1 MTRSALVTGG
11 AGFIGSHL
19 VDGLLAAG
27 WRVRLLDDFSSGREA
42 NVAHLD
48 GSAELLRGDLRDR
61 ALLDRALAG
70 VEVVFHE
77 GAVPSVPRSVAEPE
91 RTHSVNATGT
101 LGVLE
106 ASRVA
111 GVRRVVFA
119 SSSSAYGDT
128 PVLPKVET
136 MPPCP
141 LSPYALQKYAGERY
155 CQLYHRLY
163 GLETVAL
170 RYFNVYG
177 PRQALSNPYTGVL
190 AIFAAR
196 LLNGRPPL
204 IFEDGLQSRDFV
216 HVSDV
221 VRANLL
227 ALASSTE
234 EGRVYNVG
242 TGRATT
248 ILRVAEELARQLGRD
263 IAPDVP
269 GRFRAGDVRHCIA
282 DVALSGRE
290 LGYAPRIAFEE
301 GLKDLLEWLARQAPE
316 DRVDEATR
324 ELEQRGL
331 AR

>member
-1 MTRSALVTGG
+1 MTRWALVTGG

-19 VDGLLAAG
+19 VDALLAAG

-42 NVAHLD
+42 NLAHLD

-61 ALLDRALAG
+61 ALLERALAG
-70 VEVVFHE
+70 VEVVFHQ

-106 ASRVA
+106 ASRAA

-128 PVLPKVET
+128 PELPKVET

-177 PRQALSNPYTGVL
+177 PRQNPDSEYAAVIPRFATACL
-190 AIFAAR
+190 A
-196 LLNGRPPL
+196 GRAPVV
-204 IFEDGLQSRDFV
+204 FGDGEQTRDFTFV
-216 HVSDV
+216 ADAVA
-221 VRANLL
+221 ANLL
-227 ALASSTE
+227 AADAPRAAGEVVNVAGGRRVSLNQLLAE
-234 EGRVYNVG
+234 IRDL
-242 TGRATT
+242 TGAG
-248 ILRVAEELARQLGRD
+248 VAPRHEPA
-263 IAPDVP
+263 
-269 GRFRAGDVRHCIA
+269 RAGDVRDSLA
-282 DVALSGRE
+282 DLGRARE
-290 LGYAPRIAFEE
+290 LLGYAPRV
-301 GLKDLLEWLARQAPE
+301 DLR
-316 DRVDEATR
+316 T
-324 ELEQRGL
+324 GL
-331 AR
+331 ARTIESLESAKER